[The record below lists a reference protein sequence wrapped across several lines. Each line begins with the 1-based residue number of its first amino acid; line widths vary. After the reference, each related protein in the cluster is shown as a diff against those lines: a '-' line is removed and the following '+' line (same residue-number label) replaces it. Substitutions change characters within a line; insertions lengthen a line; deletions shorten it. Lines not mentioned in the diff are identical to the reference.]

1 MPSINCE
8 EALRRR
14 VVADARRFDGPSL
27 LAALDALGFG
37 PERVVFKSRHGR
49 ARPTSLIHA
58 VELRDAPEPRA
69 IVTVN
74 LGLLGT
80 ESPLPSY
87 LHLLI
92 ERAPDRLAPFFEY
105 LDHALVGAR
114 LRSLE
119 PERDRAVVS
128 DWDAALRSL
137 LQLARL
143 DTPMGAHWLFRR
155 VYPELEVT
163 VRRAARRRR
172 VETEAVTVGRS
183 RLDGGSTLGSGA
195 EVLVGALDVT
205 LTSGDAAA
213 ANGRPWQDEA
223 AARLGERL
231 LPLVPASRAVWTV
244 TLVIR
249 DRPNQLRLASGHYL
263 GLQTLKGGGEAA
275 RVLLHDGPIG

>member
-1 MPSINCE
+1 MPSKSS

-14 VVADARRFDGPSL
+14 VVAEARRFDGPSL
-27 LAALDALGFG
+27 LAALDGLGYG
-37 PERVVFKSRHGR
+37 PERVVFKSRHGKS
-49 ARPTSLIHA
+49 RPTSLIHA
-58 VELRDAPEPRA
+58 VELADAPERRA

-74 LGLLGT
+74 LGLLGS

-87 LHLLI
+87 LHQLI
-92 ERAPDRLAPFFEY
+92 DRAPDRLVPFFEF

-119 PERDRAVVS
+119 PERDRAIVS

-137 LQLARL
+137 SRLARL

-155 VYPELEVT
+155 VYPELEVA
-163 VRRAARRRR
+163 VRRAARRWR
-172 VETEAVTVGRS
+172 VETAAVTVGRS

-195 EVLVGALDVT
+195 DALTGGLAVT
-205 LTSGDAAA
+205 LTAGDPQASD
-213 ANGRPWQDEA
+213 GRPWQDEA
-223 AARLGERL
+223 AARLRERL
-231 LPLVPASRAVWTV
+231 LPLVPPSRAVWSV

-249 DRPNQLRLASGHYL
+249 ERPNQLRLAAGHYL
-263 GLQTLKGGGEAA
+263 GLQTLEGGGAAA